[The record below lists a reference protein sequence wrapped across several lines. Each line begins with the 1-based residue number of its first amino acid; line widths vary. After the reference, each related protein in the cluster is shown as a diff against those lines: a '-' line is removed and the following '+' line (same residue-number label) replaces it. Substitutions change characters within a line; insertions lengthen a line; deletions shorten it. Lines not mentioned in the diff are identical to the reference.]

1 LLLQVKEAEK
11 EEAPVKIRKKESKEN
26 IPATNIDD
34 IKVSVHAEAQKPD
47 KPERTVK
54 PVPETVPEETTPPS
68 DRKSDTASS
77 LETVDSRQEP
87 IRKYSSEERL
97 ARASQSQGQ
106 RNSPRSDDGSVQMF
120 QMGERRGSMD
130 LKTGATPAAGTL
142 SDLKR
147 QRSLEHQNALVK
159 KSKENVT
166 DSSRSSNVSID
177 RVSNG
182 SNGTT
187 PLLENNNKT
196 GHMQPNSVSPTPY
209 YIPPSPAYGDPPL
222 RKFKAQ
228 NTEIV
233 GGDET
238 KQRCC
243 TIM

>member
-1 LLLQVKEAEK
+1 MARGSNV
-11 EEAPVKIRKKESKEN
+11 RS
-26 IPATNIDD
+26 
-34 IKVSVHAEAQKPD
+34 SG
-47 KPERTVK
+47 R
-54 PVPETVPEETTPPS
+54 S
-68 DRKSDTASS
+68 D
-77 LETVDSRQEP
+77 EG
-87 IRKYSSEERL
+87 SSE
-97 ARASQSQGQ
+97 
-106 RNSPRSDDGSVQMF
+106 NYN
-120 QMGERRGSMD
+120 MGERRGSMD
-130 LKTGATPAAGTL
+130 FKTAGTPAAGTL

-147 QRSLEHQNALVK
+147 QRSLQHQNALTK
-159 KSKENVT
+159 KSNENNATT

-177 RVSNG
+177 HVSNG

-187 PLLENNNKT
+187 PLLENNNKS

-233 GGDET
+233 GGDDS